1 MMLADRL
8 NKSVEEIIQLSTLEM
23 DLWLGYM
30 KYEND
35 QEKKQSASHRPPPA
49 PRRRR

>member
-8 NKSVEEIIQLSTLEM
+8 HKSVEEIIQMSTLEM

-35 QEKKQSASHRPPPA
+35 QEKNVSTHRPLPR
-49 PRRRR
+49 PRRRK